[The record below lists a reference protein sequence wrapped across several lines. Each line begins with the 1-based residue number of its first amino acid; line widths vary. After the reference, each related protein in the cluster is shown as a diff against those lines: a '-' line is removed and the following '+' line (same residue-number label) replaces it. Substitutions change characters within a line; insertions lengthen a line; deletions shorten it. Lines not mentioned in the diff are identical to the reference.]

1 MSYDPTALEARLR
14 SDTGLQQELQRQDT
28 LIYGGLIAG
37 CVAFMQPFLSA
48 PALDLAATVAVVAF
62 SIAIPLLGAL
72 LMVNQQAAYR
82 HRRAEARVLSV
93 TKVVGQGLA
102 VLGLAAAF
110 WHVLW
115 IAGVAVIVGGL
126 VAVTIHAQGF
136 IRLEEPR
143 PPSPGD
149 QGQ

>member
-1 MSYDPTALEARLR
+1 MDDDPTGIEARLR
-14 SDTGLQQELQRQDT
+14 TDTGLQEELQRQDT

-37 CVAFMQPFLSA
+37 CVAFMQPFLTA

-62 SIAIPLLGAL
+62 SVAIPLLAAL

-82 HRRAEARVLSV
+82 HRRADLRILSL
-93 TKVVGQGLA
+93 TKIAGQGLA
-102 VLGLAAAF
+102 VVGLAAAF

-115 IAGVAVIVGGL
+115 VAGVAVVVGGL

-136 IRLEEPR
+136 IRLEASEG
-143 PPSPGD
+143 PPPNA
-149 QGQ
+149 